1 MWNFLS
7 FHTFVTPILLIV
19 VYYIGAVLMP
29 LLSYIV
35 ARYIKK
41 RVGEYLT
48 IDITVEKRY
57 RYLFYLCVVLF
68 LLSMELMWRVVFE
81 FMVAYFDMH
90 DALMKIST
98 I

>member
-7 FHTFVTPILLIV
+7 FHTFVTPVLLIV
-19 VYYIGAVLMP
+19 FYYIGAVLMP
-29 LLSYIV
+29 LLSYMV

-41 RVGEYLT
+41 RVVEYLA
-48 IDITVEKRY
+48 IDITIEKGY
-57 RYLFYLCVVLF
+57 RYLFYLSMALCF
-68 LLSMELMWRVVFE
+68 LCMELIWRVIFE